1 MGEISYEVRDEY
13 DIDKGALILEIN
25 LAKIEDKRVVERKY
39 KAIGKFP
46 AIERDYS
53 FVCDRN
59 LEAEL
64 IENTIRE
71 NGQGL
76 VAKISLFDIYTGE
89 HIEEDK
95 KSISYKVLYRANDRT
110 LKDKDIGK
118 IEKKILEELEKEEI
132 VLRS

>member
-13 DIDKGALILEIN
+13 EIDKGALILEIN
-25 LAKIEDKRVVERKY
+25 LAKIEDRRVIDRKY
-39 KAIGKFP
+39 KQIAKFH

-59 LEAEL
+59 LESEL

-71 NGQGL
+71 NGSGL
-76 VAKISLFDIYTGE
+76 VDEISLFDIYTGE

-95 KSISYKVLYRANDRT
+95 KSISYKVLYRAKDRT
-110 LKDKDIGK
+110 LKDKDIAA
-118 IEKKILEELEKEEI
+118 IEKKILECLAEEDI
-132 VLRS
+132 ELRS